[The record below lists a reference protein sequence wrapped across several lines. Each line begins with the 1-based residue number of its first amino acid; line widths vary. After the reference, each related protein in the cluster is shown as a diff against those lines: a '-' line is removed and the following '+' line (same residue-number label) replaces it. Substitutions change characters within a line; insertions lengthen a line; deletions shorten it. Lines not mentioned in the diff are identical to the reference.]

1 MTEGASNFQLVDLK
15 IGVSARDPNTDST
28 GLVVQPFGIN
38 NLLEIHYFED
48 ITKANV
54 IIALKLTDS
63 SSGVLGRLKGM
74 EPVEVVFCDTD
85 EQNYIG
91 YQMVVY
97 DIQDRMILDGK
108 QTQATIFCVALDA
121 IRNASLKISKR
132 FGKGGGEYTH
142 EIVTRLVADE
152 MKSAKKVQIDESS
165 TKLSFVSPYWD
176 PYTIISWLSW
186 RSIFKDGSGMKSA
199 GYLFY
204 EDREG
209 YHFKSMDNLVDQD
222 TTRTIHINEETDDP
236 IKSDIYINGF
246 TLTGTSDIFRGLNLG
261 SYASATFT
269 LDMKDFKYT
278 DVPFYINDFYPE
290 MKKLDAESQLPE
302 FYKRFGGKDLG
313 GGRPTRI
320 MTKVIDTAMY
330 TEGTYTQDLTRQ
342 LSQSMIRNQFFFNQS
357 AVFEY
362 VAERMDLHLGE
373 VVDVIKNDPRTGE
386 VDTQVSGRYIVGKIY
401 RQFLTE
407 NDQMSTRVTLFRDS
421 MG

>member
-142 EIVTRLVADE
+142 EIVTRLIADE

-186 RSIFKDGSGMKSA
+186 RSIFRDGSGMKSA

-278 DVPFYINDFYPE
+278 EVPFYINDFYPE

-313 GGRPTRI
+313 GGQPTRI

>member
-222 TTRTIHINEETDDP
+222 TT
-236 IKSDIYINGF
+236 
-246 TLTGTSDIFRGLNLG
+246 
-261 SYASATFT
+261 
-269 LDMKDFKYT
+269 
-278 DVPFYINDFYPE
+278 
-290 MKKLDAESQLPE
+290 
-302 FYKRFGGKDLG
+302 
-313 GGRPTRI
+313 
-320 MTKVIDTAMY
+320 
-330 TEGTYTQDLTRQ
+330 
-342 LSQSMIRNQFFFNQS
+342 
-357 AVFEY
+357 
-362 VAERMDLHLGE
+362 
-373 VVDVIKNDPRTGE
+373 
-386 VDTQVSGRYIVGKIY
+386 
-401 RQFLTE
+401 
-407 NDQMSTRVTLFRDS
+407 
-421 MG
+421 

>member
-278 DVPFYINDFYPE
+278 EVPFYINDFYPE

-313 GGRPTRI
+313 GGQPTRI